1 MNPEEL
7 KQAAYAMAPWL
18 SAVRRDLHMHP
29 ELGGEEF
36 RTSRAVQENL
46 RQMGVEFYVPEGSTA
61 VVGTVRG
68 ALPGRTVAI
77 RADMDALPITE
88 ENDVSYRSQ
97 NEGVMHACGH
107 DAHTAILLGTAK
119 LFAALR
125 ESLHGNIRLLFQ
137 PAEET
142 TGGAEK
148 MVAEGCMKSPDAD
161 YVIGLHVTEGLESG
175 TVEVPYHAV
184 NGASDMYTIIIQGA
198 QAHGAH
204 PEKGRDAVVIAA
216 QVITALQTIVSRG
229 VSPVDSAVFTIGSIH
244 GGTKRNIIADEVI
257 MEGILRTISPETRVF
272 ARRRVKEIAE
282 GISTAL
288 GGSAEVLLQESYKA
302 LINRTEVA
310 DTVKDAATEL
320 LGAEHVTV
328 CDVPSLGVDDFA
340 YLLDAAPGAY
350 YHLGC
355 ANASKGITAPAHS
368 SRFDIDE
375 ACLPVG
381 VLIHAAA
388 ALRLLEQGA

>member
-1 MNPEEL
+1 MDPEEL

-29 ELGGEEF
+29 ELGDAEF

-46 RQMGVEFYVPEGSTA
+46 RQMGVEFYVPEGGTA

-88 ENDVSYRSQ
+88 ENDVPYRSQ

-119 LFAALR
+119 LFASMRERLR
-125 ESLHGNIRLLFQ
+125 GNIRLLFQ

-148 MVAEGCMKSPDAD
+148 MVAEGCMKNPDAD
-161 YVIGLHVTEGLESG
+161 YVIGLHVAEGLDAG

-184 NGASDMYTIIIQGA
+184 NGASDMYTIIIRGA

-204 PEKGRDAVVIAA
+204 PDKGRDAVVIAA
-216 QVITALQTIVSRG
+216 QVITALQTIVSRN

-244 GGTKRNIIADEVI
+244 GGTKRNIIADEVVL
-257 MEGILRTISPETRVF
+257 EGILRTISPETRGF

-282 GISTAL
+282 GVSMAL

-302 LINRTEVA
+302 LINHTEVA
-310 DTVKDAATEL
+310 DTVKNAATEL

-328 CDVPSLGVDDFA
+328 CNVPSLGVDDFA

-355 ANASKGITAPAHS
+355 SNASKGIISPAHS

>member
-1 MNPEEL
+1 MKPEEL
-7 KQAAYAMAPWL
+7 KQAAYALSPWL

-29 ELGGEEF
+29 ELGGAEV
-36 RTSRAVQENL
+36 RTSRTVQENL
-46 RQMGVEFYVPEGSTA
+46 RQMGVKFYVPEGSTA

-77 RADMDALPITE
+77 RADMDALPLTE
-88 ENDVSYRSQ
+88 ENDVPYRSQ

-119 LFAALR
+119 LFCSMRENLR
-125 ESLHGNIRLLFQ
+125 GNIRLLFQ

-148 MVAEGCMKSPDAD
+148 MVAEGCMKNPDAD
-161 YVIGLHVTEGLESG
+161 YVIGLHVSEGFEAG
-175 TVEVPYHAV
+175 TLEVPYHAV
-184 NGASDMYTIIIQGA
+184 NGASDMYTILIRGA

-204 PEKGRDAVVIAA
+204 PEKGQDAVVAAA
-216 QVITALQTIVSRG
+216 QVITALQTIVSRN
-229 VSPVDSAVFTIGSIH
+229 VSPVDSAVFTVGSIH
-244 GGTKRNIIADEVI
+244 GGTKRNIIAGEVVL
-257 MEGILRTISPETRVF
+257 EGILRTISPETRVY
-272 ARRRVKEIAE
+272 ARRRVTEITE
-282 GISTAL
+282 GISRAM
-288 GGSAEVLLQESYKA
+288 GCSAEVILQESYKA

-310 DTVKDAATEL
+310 DAVKAAAAEV
-320 LGAEHVTV
+320 LGAEHITV
-328 CDVPSLGVDDFA
+328 CSVPSLGVDDFA
-340 YLLDAAPGAY
+340 YFLDAAPGAY

-355 ANASKGITAPAHS
+355 RNASKGITAPAHS

-381 VLIHAAA
+381 VLVHAAA